1 MKNLLLRSLSGII
14 YVVLIVA
21 GISTPWSFLVL
32 MVLLAAL
39 ASAEF
44 YRLCPRNES
53 RGSRVM
59 YTLDV
64 LLTVLLVVEVWISAF
79 DGVFFVPG
87 SYLGLTFLCLYIAG
101 LMIRFFAQLNSR
113 DHEPMASLG
122 YSMLG
127 QIYIGFPLA
136 AVVALY
142 SLVSP
147 WAVLT
152 MFVLLWLNDT
162 GAYIVGCNFGR
173 HRLCE
178 RLSPKKSWEGFWGGM
193 IFSVIGAVVISLLWR
208 GSFPNWIVMA
218 CWGVIVGVIGTLGDL
233 VESMFKRSVSLKDS
247 GHIIPGHG
255 GILDRID
262 SLLAVAPASLL
273 LFLCIMYS

>member
-21 GISTPWSFLVL
+21 GISTPWTFLVL

-39 ASAEF
+39 AAAEF

-64 LLTVLLVVEVWISAF
+64 LLTVLLVAEVWISAF
-79 DGVFFVPG
+79 DGVFFLPG
-87 SYLGLTFLCLYIAG
+87 SYWGLIFLCLYIAG
-101 LMIRFFAQLNSR
+101 LMTRFFAQLNSR

-136 AVVALY
+136 AVVVLY

-147 WAVLT
+147 HAVLA

-162 GAYIVGCNFGR
+162 GAYIVGCNLGR

-178 RLSPKKSWEGFWGGM
+178 RLSPKKSWEGFWGGVA
-193 IFSVIGAVVISLLWR
+193 FSVIGAVVISLLW
-208 GSFPNWIVMA
+208 SDYFPGWMAMA
-218 CWGVIVGVIGTLGDL
+218 CWGLIVGVIGTLGDL